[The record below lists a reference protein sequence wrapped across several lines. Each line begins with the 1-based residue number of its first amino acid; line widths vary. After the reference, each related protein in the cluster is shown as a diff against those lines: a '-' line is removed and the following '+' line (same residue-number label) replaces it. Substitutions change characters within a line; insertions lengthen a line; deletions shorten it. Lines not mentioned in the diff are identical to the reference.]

1 MEVDTKE
8 YMVDGWDR
16 GPTGC
21 HPYKR
26 GSRHN
31 RIGMWV
37 MWIFY
42 GIITVQIV
50 HLLTVLPWIFD
61 KTGASVPAAGALMG
75 TGLALA
81 GYVVLRVNWE

>member
-1 MEVDTKE
+1 MSKQIPTKE

-16 GPTGC
+16 SPHLAV

-31 RIGMWV
+31 KIGMTI

-42 GIITVQIV
+42 GIVTIQVLHVITVIPFFPITFLM
-50 HLLTVLPWIFD
+50 LLFGAYILFQGWI
-61 KTGASVPAAGALMG
+61 A
-75 TGLALA
+75 
-81 GYVVLRVNWE
+81 R